1 MSGNQQKEINK
12 SGIGDI
18 RKTRIVFMGTPEF
31 AIASLE
37 TLLINKFNVA
47 GVVTA
52 PDRQSGRGLKLQQS
66 AVKKFAIKSSLPV
79 LQPTNLKDREFIND
93 LKKIKPDLLV
103 VVAFR
108 KLPDEVWKLPP
119 LGTINL
125 HASLLP
131 QYRGAA
137 PINWVLINGEK
148 TTGVTTF
155 FIDDKID
162 TGKIIYQD
170 KVGITPGEN
179 AGTLHDKLMS
189 KGAELVN
196 KTVKSILEGVTPQTD
211 QSTLTKTLTELKKAP
226 KLRNENCEIP
236 WKKSAVEVYN
246 FIRGLSPYPGAWT
259 RIKNQKGKTSILKIF
274 ETEAILEKH
283 ENKQGTI
290 LSDNQSYLKVATNSG
305 FVKLLSVQLPGK
317 KQMEIIPFLR
327 GFDTNGLTFEVKNQN
342 LF

>member
-1 MSGNQQKEINK
+1 MSGNQQKGINK
-12 SGIGDI
+12 SGTGNA
-18 RKTRIVFMGTPEF
+18 RIVFMGTPEF
-31 AIASLE
+31 AIASLDA
-37 TLLINKFNVA
+37 LLINKFNIA

-79 LQPTNLKDREFIND
+79 LQPTNLKDLEFINT
-93 LKKIKPDLLV
+93 LKKIKPDILV
-103 VVAFR
+103 VVGFR

-148 TTGVTTF
+148 ITGVTTF

-162 TGKIIYQD
+162 TGKIIYQE
-170 KVGITPGEN
+170 KVEITPGEN
-179 AGTLHDKLMS
+179 AGTLHDKLMN

-196 KTVKSILEGVTPQTD
+196 KTVKSILKGVSPQTD
-211 QSTLTKTLTELKKAP
+211 QSTLTKAQTELKKAP

-236 WKKSAVEVYN
+236 WEKSAIKVYN

-259 RIKNQKGKTSILKIF
+259 RIINQKGKTSILKIF
-274 ETEAILEKH
+274 KTEVISEQH
-283 ENKQGTI
+283 ENKPGTV
-290 LSDNQSYLKVATNSG
+290 LTDDQSYLQIAVDSG

-317 KQMEIIPFLR
+317 KQMDIIPFLR
-327 GFDTNGLTFEVKNQN
+327 GFDTNGLMFIKS
-342 LF
+342 

>member
-1 MSGNQQKEINK
+1 MSGNQQKGINK
-12 SGIGDI
+12 SDSGYAG
-18 RKTRIVFMGTPEF
+18 KTRIVFMGTPEF

-37 TLLINKFNVA
+37 TLLISKFNVA

-66 AVKKFAIKSSLPV
+66 AIKKFATKNSIPV
-79 LQPTNLKDREFIND
+79 LQPTNLKDREFINE
-93 LKKIKPDLLV
+93 LGKIKPDLLV

-137 PINWVLINGEK
+137 PINWVLINGEE

-162 TGKIIYQD
+162 TGKIIYQE
-170 KVGITPGEN
+170 KVEIAPGEN

-196 KTVKSILEGVTPQTD
+196 KTVKGILEGVTPQTD
-211 QSTLTKTLTELKKAP
+211 QSTLTKTQTELKKAP
-226 KLRNENCEIP
+226 KLRNENCEIS
-236 WKKSAVEVYN
+236 WEKSAIKVYN
-246 FIRGLSPYPGAWT
+246 FIRGLSPYPGAWA
-259 RIKNQKGKTSILKIF
+259 RIKNQKGKTNILKIF
-274 ETEAILEKH
+274 ETEAMPEIHK
-283 ENKQGTI
+283 NKPGTI
-290 LSDNQSYLKVATNSG
+290 LSDNQSYMKVAVDNG

-317 KQMEIIPFLR
+317 KQMAIIPFLR
-327 GFDTNGLTFEVKNQN
+327 GFDTDSLRFEVKNQN

>member
-1 MSGNQQKEINK
+1 MSGSQQKGINK
-12 SGIGDI
+12 SGTGDI
-18 RKTRIVFMGTPEF
+18 RKKRIVFMGTPEF

-37 TLLINKFNVA
+37 TLLINKFNVC

-79 LQPTNLKDREFIND
+79 LQPTNLKDREFINE

-108 KLPDEVWKLPP
+108 LLPDEVWQLPP

-179 AGTLHDKLMS
+179 AGTLHDKLMN

-196 KTVKSILEGVTPQTD
+196 KTVKSLLEGVSPQTD
-211 QSTLTKTLTELKKAP
+211 QSTLTKTQAELKKAP
-226 KLRNENCEIP
+226 KLRKENCEIP
-236 WKKSAVEVYN
+236 WEKSAIEVYN

-274 ETEAILEKH
+274 ETEAIPEKH
-283 ENKQGTI
+283 KNKPGTI
-290 LSDNQSYLKVATNSG
+290 LTDDLSYLKVATNNG

-317 KQMEIIPFLR
+317 KQMDIIPFLR
-327 GFDTNGLTFEVKNQN
+327 GFDTDGLRFEA
-342 LF
+342 

>member
-1 MSGNQQKEINK
+1 MSGSQQKGINK
-12 SGIGDI
+12 SDIENI

-31 AIASLE
+31 AIASLNA
-37 TLLINKFNVA
+37 LLINKFNVA

-79 LQPTNLKDREFIND
+79 LQPINLKNREFINE

-125 HASLLP
+125 HTSLLP

-137 PINWVLINGEK
+137 PINWVLINGEE

-162 TGKIIYQD
+162 TGKIIYQE
-170 KVGITPGEN
+170 KVEIAQGEN
-179 AGTLHDKLMS
+179 AGTLHVKLMR

-196 KTVKSILEGVTPQTD
+196 KTVKSILEGVSPQTD
-211 QSTLTKTLTELKKAP
+211 QSTLIKTQAELKKAP

-236 WKKSAVEVYN
+236 WAKSAVEVYN

-259 RIKNQKGKTSILKIF
+259 KIKNQKGKTSILKIF
-274 ETEAILEKH
+274 ETEAIPKKH
-283 ENKQGTI
+283 ENKPGTI
-290 LSDNQSYLKVATNSG
+290 LSDNQSYMKVAVDNG
-305 FVKLLSVQLPGK
+305 FIKLLSVQLPGK
-317 KQMEIIPFLR
+317 KQMDIIPFLR
-327 GFDTNGLTFEVKNQN
+327 GFDADDLKLEVKN
-342 LF
+342 

>member
-1 MSGNQQKEINK
+1 MSGSQQKGINK
-12 SGIGDI
+12 SDIENI

-31 AIASLE
+31 AIPSLNA
-37 TLLINKFNVA
+37 LLINKMNIA
-47 GVVTA
+47 GVITA
-52 PDRQSGRGLKLQQS
+52 PDKQSGRGLKPQQS
-66 AVKKFAIKSSLPV
+66 AVKKFAKKSSLPV
-79 LQPTNLKDREFIND
+79 LQPTNLKDRDFIYE

-162 TGKIIYQD
+162 TGKIIFQE
-170 KVGITPGEN
+170 KVKITPGEN
-179 AGTLHDKLMS
+179 AGTLHDKLMR
-189 KGAELVN
+189 KGAELVT
-196 KTVKSILEGVTPQTD
+196 KSVKSILKRVSPKID
-211 QSTLTKTLTELKKAP
+211 QSTLTKTQTELKKAP

-236 WKKSAVEVYN
+236 WKKSAIDVYN
-246 FIRGLSPYPGAWT
+246 FIRGLSPSPGAWT

-274 ETEAILEKH
+274 ETETIPGKH
-283 ENKQGTI
+283 KYKPGTI
-290 LSDNQSYLKVATNSG
+290 FTDTQSYLNIATNSG

-317 KQMEIIPFLR
+317 KQMNIIPFLR
-327 GFDTNGLTFEVKNQN
+327 GFNTNGLKLEIKD
-342 LF
+342 

>member
-12 SGIGDI
+12 SGLESI
-18 RKTRIVFMGTPEF
+18 RKARIVFMGTPEF

-66 AVKKFAIKSSLPV
+66 AVKKFAIRSSLPV

-170 KVGITPGEN
+170 KVGITPEEN

-236 WKKSAVEVYN
+236 WNKSAVEVYN

-259 RIKNQKGKTSILKIF
+259 RIKNLKGKTSILKIF

-305 FVKLLSVQLPGK
+305 FVKLLSLQLPGK

-327 GFDTNGLTFEVKNQN
+327 GFDTNGLRFEV
-342 LF
+342 

>member
-1 MSGNQQKEINK
+1 MSGNQQKGINK
-12 SGIGDI
+12 SGTGNA
-18 RKTRIVFMGTPEF
+18 RIVFMGTPEF
-31 AIASLE
+31 AIASLDV
-37 TLLINKFNVA
+37 LLINKFNIA

-79 LQPTNLKDREFIND
+79 LQPTNLKDPEFINT
-93 LKKIKPDLLV
+93 LKKIKPDILV
-103 VVAFR
+103 VVGFR

-148 TTGVTTF
+148 ITGVTTF

-170 KVGITPGEN
+170 KVEITPGEN
-179 AGTLHDKLMS
+179 AGTLHDKLMN

-196 KTVKSILEGVTPQTD
+196 KTVKSILKGVSPQTD
-211 QSTLTKTLTELKKAP
+211 QSTLTKAQTELKKAP

-236 WKKSAVEVYN
+236 WEKSAIEVYN

-259 RIKNQKGKTSILKIF
+259 RIINQKGKTSILKIF
-274 ETEAILEKH
+274 KTEVIPEQH
-283 ENKQGTI
+283 ENKPGTV
-290 LSDNQSYLKVATNSG
+290 LTDDQSYLKIAVDSG

-317 KQMEIIPFLR
+317 KQMDIIPFLR
-327 GFDTNGLTFEVKNQN
+327 GFDTNGLRVEV
-342 LF
+342 

>member
-1 MSGNQQKEINK
+1 MSGNQQKGINK
-12 SGIGDI
+12 SG
-18 RKTRIVFMGTPEF
+18 TWNARIVFMGTPEF
-31 AIASLE
+31 AIASLDA
-37 TLLINKFNVA
+37 LLINKFNIA

-66 AVKKFAIKSSLPV
+66 AVKKFAIKSSLRV
-79 LQPTNLKDREFIND
+79 LQPTNLKDLEFINT
-93 LKKIKPDLLV
+93 LKKIKPDILV
-103 VVAFR
+103 VVGFR

-148 TTGVTTF
+148 ITGVTTF

-170 KVGITPGEN
+170 KVEITPGEN
-179 AGTLHDKLMS
+179 AGTLHDKLMN

-196 KTVKSILEGVTPQTD
+196 KTVKSILKGVSPQTD
-211 QSTLTKTLTELKKAP
+211 QSTLTKAQTELKKAP

-236 WKKSAVEVYN
+236 WEKSAIEVYN

-259 RIKNQKGKTSILKIF
+259 RIINQKGKTSILKIF
-274 ETEAILEKH
+274 KTEVISEQH
-283 ENKQGTI
+283 ENKPGTV
-290 LSDNQSYLKVATNSG
+290 LTDDQSYLQIAVDSG

-317 KQMEIIPFLR
+317 KQMDIIPFLR
-327 GFDTNGLTFEVKNQN
+327 GFDTNGLKFEV
-342 LF
+342 

>member
-1 MSGNQQKEINK
+1 MSGNQQKGINK
-12 SGIGDI
+12 SGIGNI
-18 RKTRIVFMGTPEF
+18 RKKRIVFMGTPEF
-31 AIASLE
+31 AIASLNA
-37 TLLINKFNVA
+37 LLINKFNIA

-52 PDRQSGRGLKLQQS
+52 PDKQSGRGLKLQQS

-79 LQPTNLKDREFIND
+79 LQPTNLKDREFINE

-137 PINWVLINGEK
+137 PINWVLINGEE

-179 AGTLHDKLMS
+179 AGTLHDKLMI

-196 KTVKSILEGVTPQTD
+196 KTVKSILEGDSPQTD
-211 QSTLTKTLTELKKAP
+211 QSTLTKAQTELKKAP
-226 KLRNENCEIP
+226 KLRNENCKIP

-259 RIKNQKGKTSILKIF
+259 KIINQKGQTSILKIF
-274 ETEAILEKH
+274 ETEAIPEKH
-283 ENKQGTI
+283 KNKPGTI
-290 LSDNQSYLKVATNSG
+290 LTDDQSYLKVATNSG
-305 FVKLLSVQLPGK
+305 FVKILSVQLQGK
-317 KQMEIIPFLR
+317 KQMDVIPFLR
-327 GFDTNGLTFEVKNQN
+327 GFNTTGLRVES
-342 LF
+342 

>member
-1 MSGNQQKEINK
+1 MSGNQQKGINK
-12 SGIGDI
+12 SDI
-18 RKTRIVFMGTPEF
+18 RNAGETRIVFMGTPEF

-37 TLLINKFNVA
+37 TLLTNKFNIA

-66 AVKKFAIKSSLPV
+66 AIKKFAIKNSLPV
-79 LQPTNLKDREFIND
+79 LQPTNLKEREFINK
-93 LKKIKPDLLV
+93 LEKIKPDLIV

-155 FIDDKID
+155 FINDKID
-162 TGKIIYQD
+162 TGKIIYQE
-170 KVGITPGEN
+170 KVEITTEEN
-179 AGTLHDKLMS
+179 AGTLHDKLMI

-196 KTVKSILEGVTPQTD
+196 KTVKSILNNETPQTD
-211 QSTLTKTLTELKKAP
+211 QLTLTKTQIELKKAP
-226 KLRNENCEIP
+226 KLRNENCEIS
-236 WKKSAVEVYN
+236 WKKPAIEVHN
-246 FIRGLSPYPGAWT
+246 FIRGLSPYPGAWA
-259 RIKNQKGKTSILKIF
+259 RIKNQQGKTSILKIF
-274 ETEAILEKH
+274 KTEAIPEIHK
-283 ENKQGTI
+283 NKPGII
-290 LSDNQSYLKVATNSG
+290 LSDNQSYLKVAVNDG
-305 FVKLLSVQLPGK
+305 YVKLLSVQLPGK

-327 GFDTNGLTFEVKNQN
+327 GFDTNGLRLEA
-342 LF
+342 

>member
-12 SGIGDI
+12 SGLESI
-18 RKTRIVFMGTPEF
+18 RKARIVFMGTPEF

-170 KVGITPGEN
+170 KVGITPEEN

-236 WKKSAVEVYN
+236 WNKSAVEVYN

-259 RIKNQKGKTSILKIF
+259 RIKNLKGKTSILKIF

-327 GFDTNGLTFEVKNQN
+327 GFDTNGLRFEV
-342 LF
+342 

>member
-1 MSGNQQKEINK
+1 MSGNQQKGINK
-12 SGIGDI
+12 TGKEDI
-18 RKTRIVFMGTPEF
+18 RKRRIVFMGTPEF
-31 AIASLE
+31 AIACLDV
-37 TLLINKFNVA
+37 LLINKLNVA

-79 LQPTNLKDREFIND
+79 LQPTNLKDQKFINE

-108 KLPDEVWKLPP
+108 KLPDEVWQLPP

-137 PINWVLINGEK
+137 PINWVLINGEE

-162 TGKIIYQD
+162 AGKIIYQD
-170 KVGITPGEN
+170 KVEITAEEN
-179 AGTLHDKLMS
+179 AGTLHDKLMK
-189 KGAELVN
+189 KGAELVI

-211 QSTLTKTLTELKKAP
+211 QSTLIKTQTELKKAP

-236 WKKSAVEVYN
+236 WEKSAVEVYN

-259 RIKNQKGKTSILKIF
+259 RIKDQKGKTSILKIF
-274 ETEAILEKH
+274 ETKAIPEKH
-283 ENKQGTI
+283 ENKPGTI
-290 LSDNQSYLKVATNSG
+290 LSDDQSYLNVATNSG
-305 FVKLLSVQLPGK
+305 SVKLLSVQLPGK
-317 KQMEIIPFLR
+317 KQMDIIPFLR
-327 GFDTNGLTFEVKNQN
+327 GFDTHGLRFEA
-342 LF
+342 